1 MTPHTPRTKV
11 HHSVPAEVLT
21 FLKPEKL
28 GRHYHKVPGYIKSV
42 TNKYARVIPDYFL
55 SQYRINSNL
64 QQVRIHEHFT
74 RAADC
79 RYHTEIGT
87 LGFSIDRPLVAELL
101 ERYYGGISPT
111 GQNDPPVSASETRLL
126 ARMGID
132 LCQLCAQMLNGGLPL
147 EHIDDAVSTYEE
159 IHWGYCVEF
168 VFGDLEA
175 GVDASVHLFLDTH
188 AVDELTRHLSELAP
202 ATAAPDE
209 QRISQLPVRLDCV
222 LVRMQMPL
230 ASVLALNVD
239 DIVMVRLL
247 ERCEVHIKQQKLF
260 YATLAED
267 DGALYL
273 TSLDSVKSP

>member
-1 MTPHTPRTKV
+1 MTPHTKV
-11 HHSVPAEVLT
+11 QHSVPVEVLT

-28 GRHYHKVPGYIKSV
+28 GRHYHKVPDYIKGM

-55 SQYRINSNL
+55 SQYRINSDL
-64 QQVRIHEHFT
+64 QHVRIHEHFT
-74 RAADC
+74 RAPDC

-87 LGFSIDRPLVAELL
+87 LGFSIDRPLLAELL
-101 ERYYGGISPT
+101 ESYYGGISPT
-111 GQNDPPVSASETRLL
+111 SQNDPPVSASETRLL

-132 LCQLCAQMLNGGLPL
+132 LCRICARMLNGGTLL
-147 EHIDDAVSTYEE
+147 QHIDDAVSTYEE

-168 VFGDLEA
+168 VFGNLEA

-188 AVDELTRHLSELAP
+188 AVDELTRHLSEPAP
-202 ATAAPDE
+202 ALTAQPDE

-222 LVRMQMPL
+222 LARMQMPL
-230 ASVLALNVD
+230 VSVLALNVD